1 MEAIYNDSDLQDLR
15 EMIEEKELCKKDYST
30 LAAT

>member
-1 MEAIYNDSDLQDLR
+1 MEAIYNDSDLRDLR
-15 EMIEEKELCKKDYST
+15 EMIDKQELCKKDYST